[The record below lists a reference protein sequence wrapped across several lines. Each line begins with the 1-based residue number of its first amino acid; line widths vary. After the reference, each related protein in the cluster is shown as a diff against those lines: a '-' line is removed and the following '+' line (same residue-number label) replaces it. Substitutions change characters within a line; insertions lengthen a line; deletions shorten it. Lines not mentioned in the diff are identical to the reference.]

1 MNEAKEPIKVR
12 VQDKS
17 GTYITNK
24 VQGKQASCTAGAAQA
39 VSALAEKLLP
49 GQRFTVTQEDK
60 ENFYIIPMQVITIVV
75 ALPCNVDMP
84 LGGSVELQGKTVD
97 CLTINWG
104 TNSCLQ
110 ASALEQRLETALTL
124 LNDAG
129 GLDEYSGMLQELD
142 DEGDLIELTNTTVD
156 LYGTV

>member
-1 MNEAKEPIKVR
+1 MSDAKDPIKVR
-12 VQDKS
+12 VQDKG
-17 GTYITNK
+17 GTYITNR
-24 VQGKQASCTAGAAQA
+24 VQGKQASCTAGPAQA
-39 VSALAEKLLP
+39 VHALAEKLMP

-60 ENFYIIPMQVITIVV
+60 EHFFIIPMQVITIVV

-84 LGGSVELQGKTVD
+84 LGCTVELQGKTVD

-104 TNSCLQ
+104 TNTCLQ

-129 GLDEYSGMLQELD
+129 GLDEYNSMLQELAD
-142 DEGDLIELTNTTVD
+142 DGDLIELTNTTVD
-156 LYGTV
+156 LYGTH